1 MREVSVFSSLFTH
14 EKIQNRMEEERPKG
28 RRAIVW
34 CDPKSFKVDSLFVD
48 GFLENRYV
56 TEGTLDLKRGD
67 IVYVTRSSE
76 RSRGLYI

>member
-1 MREVSVFSSLFTH
+1 M
-14 EKIQNRMEEERPKG
+14 EERPKG

-48 GFLENRYV
+48 GFSEKRNV

-67 IVYVTRSSE
+67 IVYVTKLGAIEVWSVRSEINPVRSSG
-76 RSRGLYI
+76 SA